1 MAFATGYETL
11 GAVYDFLG
19 YIGGMM
25 GIGCA
30 IGITGKG
37 IIGTS
42 TYDTSGT
49 SPTGSADGISGA
61 VAGKSS

>member
-1 MAFATGYETL
+1 M
-11 GAVYDFLG
+11 YDILG
-19 YIGGMM
+19 YIGGIIGTGYAR
-25 GIGCA
+25 GI
-30 IGITGKG
+30 IGIG

-42 TYDTSGT
+42 TCDTKGT

>member
-1 MAFATGYETL
+1 MALATGYDTL
-11 GAVYDFLG
+11 GAVYDILG
-19 YIGGMM
+19 YIV
-25 GIGCA
+25 GIIGTGYA
-30 IGITGKG
+30 RGIIGIG

-42 TYDTSGT
+42 TCDTRGT